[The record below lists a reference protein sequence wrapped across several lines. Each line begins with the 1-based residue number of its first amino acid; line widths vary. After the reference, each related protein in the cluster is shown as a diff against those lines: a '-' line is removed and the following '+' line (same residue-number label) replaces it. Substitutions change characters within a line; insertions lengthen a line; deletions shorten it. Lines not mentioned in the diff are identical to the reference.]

1 MFEAP
6 GFHAEVLGF
15 LPPPP
20 PHVSPEIL
28 PHDVII
34 TSTATIG
41 YTKYSIITG
50 LVYYS

>member
-15 LPPPP
+15 LLPPPPPPPPPP
-20 PHVSPEIL
+20 PHISPEIL

-34 TSTATIG
+34 TSTATIV
-41 YTKYSIITG
+41 YTTQ
-50 LVYYS
+50 

>member
-15 LPPPP
+15 LLT
-20 PHVSPEIL
+20 PHISPEIL

-34 TSTATIG
+34 TSTATIV
-41 YTKYSIITG
+41 YTTQ
-50 LVYYS
+50 